1 MTKIPKKVV
10 STTRLKAIKEQTEQ
24 EILSEME
31 SETLPKL
38 ENQNEEKSAEFSKPE
53 KKETRGRPKK
63 VVEEKEFEAINLFS
77 ETEITPTISFLLN
90 TIFERKGWA
99 RLSKD
104 ETDNLGSALT
114 KVVNK
119 HFPKIITKYVEELQL
134 AIIIGGI
141 FTARLLSETKQN
153 AKQNN
158 FDSGQK
164 GERENEPS
172 KTTIEEIL
180 QSNNS

>member
-1 MTKIPKKVV
+1 M
-10 STTRLKAIKEQTEQ
+10 
-24 EILSEME
+24 
-31 SETLPKL
+31 
-38 ENQNEEKSAEFSKPE
+38 ENQSEEKSAEFSKPE

-63 VVEEKEFEAINLFS
+63 AVEEKEFEAINLFS

-153 AKQNN
+153 AKQNY

>member
-38 ENQNEEKSAEFSKPE
+38 ENQSEEKSAEFSKPE
-53 KKETRGRPKK
+53 KRETRGRPKK

-90 TIFERKGWA
+90 TIF
-99 RLSKD
+99 
-104 ETDNLGSALT
+104 
-114 KVVNK
+114 
-119 HFPKIITKYVEELQL
+119 
-134 AIIIGGI
+134 
-141 FTARLLSETKQN
+141 
-153 AKQNN
+153 
-158 FDSGQK
+158 
-164 GERENEPS
+164 
-172 KTTIEEIL
+172 
-180 QSNNS
+180 